1 MIHTSNFELSVYP
14 FNGDIAPAQID
25 RLQDLTATPTSNRE
39 KIREVGRD
47 GIVDWRQRIPSTT
60 VTARQLEYGT
70 LNFWRKVANVS
81 DNETSID
88 LNDFKT
94 SMIDIVGYK
103 TNDSG
108 TFLGSVW
115 YPKLRT
121 SGFGINIGD
130 TQANIERN
138 FSFIGEDEIVLQG
151 DNKYFNYKRGTVS
164 GSGVQTV
171 TIENPTPVADPDNSG
186 QYLFRV
192 LRVIADGTTTELTY
206 SSVQPTSGSDTYT
219 YSAGTLTV
227 YASAA
232 TDIYKVYY
240 SAGAYMT
247 GLTPFTNNDTDAATL
262 VAENASIY
270 LYVSANNYVYR
281 LQSVAIDVSFDRS
294 DYYEIGNKEVVQ
306 RGVNDK
312 TVRVTLGR
320 ILEAYTVEEVLRG
333 KAAGYGKLS
342 IREYTDN
349 TTLRV
354 KLFGNSA
361 KTSFNIGYKVTGL
374 APTSFDASVPL
385 NAYSQRNVTLESDN
399 LTISNSS
406 ATIDA

>member
-1 MIHTSNFELSVYP
+1 MIHSSNYDPRCYP
-14 FNGDIAPAQID
+14 WNGDVAPIQID
-25 RLQDLTATPTSNRE
+25 RLQDLTATPTPNRE
-39 KIREVGRD
+39 KIREIGRST
-47 GIVDWRQRIPSTT
+47 IVDWRQRIPSTT

-70 LNFWRKVANVS
+70 LNFWRKVANVADS
-81 DNETSID
+81 ETSID
-88 LNDFKT
+88 LDDFKT

-103 TNDSG
+103 TDDNG

-121 SGFGINIGD
+121 SGFGITIGD

-138 FSFIGEDEIVLQG
+138 FSFIGEDEILLQG

-164 GSGVQTV
+164 GSGVQAV
-171 TIENPTPVADPDNSG
+171 TMENPTPVADPDNSG

-192 LRVIADGTTTELTY
+192 LRVVANGTTTELTY
-206 SSVQPTSGSDTYT
+206 SLTEPTSGSNTYT
-219 YSAGTLTV
+219 YSGGTLTV

-240 SAGAYMT
+240 SAGSYMT
-247 GLTPFTNNDTDAATL
+247 GETPFTNNDTDASTL

-270 LYVSANNYVYR
+270 LYVSADNYVYR
-281 LQSVAIDVSFDRS
+281 LQSVSIDVSFDRS

-306 RGVNDK
+306 RGINDK

-333 KAAGYGKLS
+333 KAAGYGKIS
-342 IREYTDN
+342 VREYLDT
-349 TTLRV
+349 TTLRI
-354 KLFGNSA
+354 KLYGNSA
-361 KTSFNIGYKVTGL
+361 KTSFNIGYKSTGL

-385 NAYSQRNVTLESDN
+385 NAYAQRNVTLESDN
-399 LTISNSS
+399 LTISNSES
-406 ATIDA
+406 TINA